1 MSHGLFD
8 AAVNEVLRALRGID
22 PEQLQNAVAMIRRA
36 PRVYLAGC
44 GRSGYMMRAFTMR
57 LMHMGLSACFVG
69 DTCTPAARAGD
80 LLVVGSGSGETGSLK
95 YCAASAKALGMEL
108 LALTGKP
115 GSTVG
120 RMADAL
126 VVIPS
131 GTPGK
136 RPDGSLVLPSDARP
150 EENSVLVMGSVAE
163 ISLLICTDAL
173 VSLLMEELGVSPDEM
188 ARRHA
193 NLE

>member
-1 MSHGLFD
+1 
-8 AAVNEVLRALRGID
+8 
-22 PEQLQNAVAMIRRA
+22 
-36 PRVYLAGC
+36 
-44 GRSGYMMRAFTMR
+44 
-57 LMHMGLSACFVG
+57 
-69 DTCTPAARAGD
+69 
-80 LLVVGSGSGETGSLK
+80 
-95 YCAASAKALGMEL
+95 MEL

-115 GSTVG
+115 GSTLG